1 MLQQSQFNKGKLMKK
16 QMISL
21 TLLALAFTA
30 VSASDK
36 VTLNEA
42 ERMVDSGQAILVKLP
57 KNVNIAQVTAADVNQ
72 TNVAE
77 TNTTSLI
84 KSVPEAVKVAETV
97 KQIEVA
103 QKAEAKKEIEGV
115 SIAMPTTLS
124 SLLNKLSQ
132 ATGEAYFCDDEL
144 NIPAARIKIKSIDHL
159 NKYLKQVT
167 TFAIE
172 IVRDSNDPAIPKV
185 LKVVRTDKGEKK

>member
-1 MLQQSQFNKGKLMKK
+1 MKK
-16 QMISL
+16 KMACIALS
-21 TLLALAFTA
+21 ALAFTS
-30 VSASDK
+30 VYASEK

-57 KNVNIAQVTAADVNQ
+57 KNVNIAQVTADDVNQ
-72 TNVAE
+72 TKVVDANMTA
-77 TNTTSLI
+77 SI
-84 KSVPEAVKVAETV
+84 KSAPETV
-97 KQIEVA
+97 KIVEATKPIESA
-103 QKAEAKKEIEGV
+103 QKVEVKKEIEGV

-124 SLLNKLSQ
+124 TFLNKLSQ
-132 ATGEAYFCDDEL
+132 ATGEAYFCDDEI

-167 TFAIE
+167 AFSIE
-172 IVRDSNDPAIPKV
+172 VVRESNDPAIPKV

>member
-1 MLQQSQFNKGKLMKK
+1 MKK
-16 QMISL
+16 QMMSVVA
-21 TLLALAFTA
+21 LALVFTV
-30 VSASDK
+30 VSAAEK

-57 KNVNIAQVTAADVNQ
+57 KNVNITQVIAVDANQ

-77 TNTTSLI
+77 TT
-84 KSVPEAVKVAETV
+84 

-103 QKAEAKKEIEGV
+103 QKVAVKKEIEGV
-115 SIAMPTTLS
+115 NISMPTTLS

-167 TFAIE
+167 PFAIE
-172 IVRDSNDPAIPKV
+172 VVRDSSDPAIPKV

>member
-1 MLQQSQFNKGKLMKK
+1 MKNKMAYIAL
-16 QMISL
+16 S
-21 TLLALAFTA
+21 ALAFTS
-30 VSASDK
+30 VYASEK

-57 KNVNIAQVTAADVNQ
+57 KNVNIAQVTTDDVNQ
-72 TNVAE
+72 TKVVDVNVTAS
-77 TNTTSLI
+77 TT
-84 KSVPEAVKVAETV
+84 SVPEIVKVVEIPKTIDIV
-97 KQIEVA
+97 EKVEF
-103 QKAEAKKEIEGV
+103 EKEIEGI

-132 ATGEAYFCDDEL
+132 ATGETYFCDDEI

-167 TFAIE
+167 GFSIE
-172 IVRDSNDPAIPKV
+172 IVRESNDPAIPKV
-185 LKVVRTDKGEKK
+185 LRVVKTDKANKK